1 MDFLG
6 VDIVCPACRAELS
19 RRGGAEQGS
28 LHCMGCGRAYPVL
41 AGIPDLRLWP
51 DPYIGMAEDRAKG
64 ETLARECAGRSFLE
78 AVRFY
83 YSVTHAVPPFQARR
97 FERGLA
103 AAAERSRES
112 LARWESLAP
121 AAAGT
126 LSLLDI
132 GCGTAPLLVHAAGR
146 YRCVAGVDVAFR
158 WLVLARC
165 RLVEAGLHV
174 PLVCAC
180 AEALPFGDRLFDRV
194 VADSTLEHLRDGPLA
209 LREVRRVLRPAGAFF
224 VATPNR
230 FSLGPDPHTG
240 LPAGGWLP
248 DRAVAAY
255 VRRKGGV
262 PPRRTLYSGRSLRR
276 LFREAGLA
284 PVGIYPPSIPA
295 AIRERLP
302 GAGRALVTAY
312 NGLLRVPGARTALRW
327 LGPLLHAVAVPSD
340 PERGRLPNESR
351 ARRPARVPSPAGVD
365 AAAPRD

>member
-1 MDFLG
+1 
-6 VDIVCPACRAELS
+6 
-19 RRGGAEQGS
+19 
-28 LHCMGCGRAYPVL
+28 MGCDREYPIL

-78 AVRFY
+78 AVRIY

-121 AAAGT
+121 ADPGT

-132 GCGTAPLLVHAAGR
+132 GCGTAPLLVHATGR
-146 YRCVAGVDVAFR
+146 YRLVAGVDVAFR

-165 RLVEAGLHV
+165 RLAEAGVQV

-180 AEALPFGDRLFDRV
+180 AEALPFRGALFDRV

-209 LREVRRVLRPAGAFF
+209 VREVRRVLRPAGAFF

-230 FSLGPDPHTG
+230 FSVGPDPHTG

-248 DRAVAAY
+248 ERVVAAY
-255 VRRKGGV
+255 VRRSGGI
-262 PPRRTLYSGRSLRR
+262 PPKRTLYTERSLRR

-284 PVGIYPPSIPA
+284 PVAIYPPSIA
-295 AIRERLP
+295 SAIRERLS
-302 GAGRALVTAY
+302 GAGRALVAAY
-312 NGLLRVPGARTALRW
+312 NGLLRVPGARTALAW
-327 LGPLLHAVAVPSD
+327 LGPLLHVVAVPSE
-340 PERGRLPNESR
+340 PERGRHPNESR
-351 ARRPARVPSPAGVD
+351 AHHPPRVSSPAGAE
-365 AAAPRD
+365 AAAPRE